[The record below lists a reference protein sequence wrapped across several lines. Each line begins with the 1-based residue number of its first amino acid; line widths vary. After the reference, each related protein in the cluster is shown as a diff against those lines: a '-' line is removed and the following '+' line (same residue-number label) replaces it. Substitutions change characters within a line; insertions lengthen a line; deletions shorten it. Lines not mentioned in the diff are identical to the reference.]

1 MDNADGAKVDSCG
14 NATALP
20 RFCDT
25 FLVAHGD
32 RYFMLNDVGELLI
45 VRFTPAGPVQVD
57 RTQLITPDTES
68 GYGPQR
74 FANSIV
80 NWCHP
85 AFANQHVIVRN
96 DHEMVRASL
105 AK

>member
-1 MDNADGAKVDSCG
+1 MTRQGRWGSA
-14 NATALP
+14 
-20 RFCDT
+20 

-45 VRFTPAGPVQVD
+45 VRFTPAGPVQLD
-57 RTQLITPDTES
+57 RTQLIKPDTES
-68 GYGPQR
+68 GYGPTR

-85 AFANQHVIVRN
+85 AFANRHVIVRN
-96 DHEMVRASL
+96 DSEIVRASL